1 MQRILLLYEGGRVLT
16 IYFGDMDGVIDNT
29 SVYFNNT

>member
-1 MQRILLLYEGGRVLT
+1 MLT

-29 SVYFNNT
+29 SVYFNNTYSAAWLEDPLA